1 MPLRDLA
8 LSLMASISQAP
19 SVRSDAHAA
28 TLGRSLMSPAGA
40 GCDVPVDR
48 RRRSRA
54 PRWPNETIFPDREVV
69 PQQTQPTVVLH
80 QTAGFDHAG
89 PHPQRDLSPI
99 PQGRPSRH
107 GKAGGKAMTE
117 IVVAMLA
124 FLSIS
129 VFLAHAFDAYR
140 AG

>member
-1 MPLRDLA
+1 M
-8 LSLMASISQAP
+8 
-19 SVRSDAHAA
+19 
-28 TLGRSLMSPAGA
+28 
-40 GCDVPVDR
+40 GCQR
-48 RRRSRA
+48 R
-54 PRWPNETIFPDREVV
+54 PDETIFPEREVV
-69 PQQTQPTVVLH
+69 PQQSRSTVRFV
-80 QTAGFDHAG
+80 QTAGFDHVG

-117 IVVAMLA
+117 IVVPLLA

-140 AG
+140 TG